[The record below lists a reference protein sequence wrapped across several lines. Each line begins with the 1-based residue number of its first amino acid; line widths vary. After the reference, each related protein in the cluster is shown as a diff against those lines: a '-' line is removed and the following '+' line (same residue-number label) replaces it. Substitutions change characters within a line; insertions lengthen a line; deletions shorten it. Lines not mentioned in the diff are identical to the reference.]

1 MPLTLLAFSGHD
13 AILPDRDQRLPQ
25 DSHTDNIATLGGAK
39 MLKVYVTDWCPICE
53 RTLGWMRENEIP
65 FVSINIEYQPPVVRE
80 KVIEANDGKDWR
92 VPTFEYGGKWL
103 TIASFNPERLKEEL
117 AVMGAIKS
125 GSAGKSKLEG

>member
-65 FVSINIEYQPPVVRE
+65 FVSINIEYQPPVVLE

-92 VPTFEYGGKWL
+92 DIRIWRQMADDCFVQSGAVERRAGGHGGNQ
-103 TIASFNPERLKEEL
+103 IRERRK
-117 AVMGAIKS
+117 K
-125 GSAGKSKLEG
+125 